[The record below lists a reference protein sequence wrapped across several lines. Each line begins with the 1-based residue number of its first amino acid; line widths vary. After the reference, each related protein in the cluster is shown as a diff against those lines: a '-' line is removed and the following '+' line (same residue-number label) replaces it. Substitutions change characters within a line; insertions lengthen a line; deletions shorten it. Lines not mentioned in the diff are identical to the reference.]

1 MKEMKADVYRK
12 WKWERIL
19 PAKEMFYYLFFGL
32 LLFAKGIGLYDGQT
46 SFKLFLMAALLCWVI
61 KMCLT
66 EYTLREGAAV
76 AALVLLGLIVY
87 RSSGEKAALVS
98 VLVVTGMKGIPLK
111 RLFAVGLVIWTGCFA
126 GMLALSLTGVIEPL
140 MLVHNKMGLGHV
152 IRNSLGY
159 THPNVLHI
167 SYVILIAFW
176 FYVLD
181 LKGRRAISAVI
192 LAFLGNIYIFLY
204 SLSYTGFVMTAAY
217 LILVSYFTFR
227 RRRTKAEEVIIQCLM
242 PACVLTALFAPLL
255 LKGQAFEIADKIVN
269 WRFRLT
275 RRYLIPENVSLFGTR
290 MAMDRG
296 SVDCSYV
303 YGLIY
308 YGVLL
313 FGLFMLGYFF
323 LIRHLLKEKRGAEVA
338 LVLGIVAAG
347 FTEPF
352 QFNFSFKNLIL
363 PFLGEYLFWL
373 LRVREERSS
382 IWTRRVWGG
391 LPKWNA
397 LLPWP
402 VRTGM
407 AKEKGRYGSA
417 EKRILI
423 AVCIAGALTGGFV
436 GRNIPVKP
444 YVIVNRE
451 YSDRVGGRD
460 DYEIFGEL
468 PEEIVENS
476 LQIHCEGPETQVY
489 VLEGNT
495 VRMERIRNIVT
506 SAFAGGAL
514 AVAVSRGICRYF
526 NDRKNRKRKGEE
538 GK

>member
-1 MKEMKADVYRK
+1 MKSNFTGK

-19 PAKEMFYYLFFGL
+19 PLKEVFFYLFFGL
-32 LLFAKGIGLYDGQT
+32 LLFAKGIGLYDGQN
-46 SFKLFLMAALLCWVI
+46 SFKLFLLAALVCWLL

-66 EYTLREGAAV
+66 EYTLREALTVGG
-76 AALVLLGLIVY
+76 LVLLGLFVY

-98 VLVVTGMKGIPLK
+98 ILVVTGMKEIPLK
-111 RLFAVGLVIWTGCFA
+111 RLFAAGLVIWTACFA
-126 GMLALSLTGVIEPL
+126 GMLTLSLTGVIEPL
-140 MLVHNKMGLGHV
+140 MLVHNKMGLGFV

-167 SYVILIAFW
+167 SYVILMAFW
-176 FYVLD
+176 FYVLRPQGKKA
-181 LKGRRAISAVI
+181 LWGIV
-192 LAFLGNIYIFLY
+192 LAFAGNLYIFLY
-204 SLSYTGFVMTAAY
+204 SLSYTGFVMTVAY
-217 LILVSYFTFR
+217 LILIAYFTFR
-227 RRRTKAEEVIIQCLM
+227 TKRTKGEEIVIQCLM
-242 PACVLTALFAPLL
+242 PVCVLTALLAPLL

-275 RRYLIPENVSLFGTR
+275 RRYLIPENISLLGTR

-323 LIRHLLKEKRGAEVA
+323 LIRHLLREKRGAELA

-363 PFLGEYLFWL
+363 PLLGEYLFRL
-373 LRVREERSS
+373 LQNQKGEAPVGARC
-382 IWTRRVWGG
+382 IWNG
-391 LPKWNA
+391 LPGWNIS
-397 LLPWP
+397 LPWP
-402 VRTGM
+402 VKRARQE
-407 AKEKGRYGSA
+407 AKEGHALNGKKKWTVA
-417 EKRILI
+417 
-423 AVCIAGALTGGFV
+423 AVCLAGILLGGMIGTQV
-436 GRNIPVKP
+436 PVEP
-444 YVIVNRE
+444 YVIAARG
-451 YSDRVGGRD
+451 YSDRIGGRD

-468 PEEIVENS
+468 PEEVVQNS
-476 LQIHCEGPETQVY
+476 LQIHCDGPETQVS
-489 VLEGNT
+489 VFSGNT
-495 VRMERIRNIVT
+495 VRMERFRNIVT

-514 AVAVSRGICRYF
+514 AATAGFCVFRWGKSKTGQ
-526 NDRKNRKRKGEE
+526 NRSEKKR
-538 GK
+538 